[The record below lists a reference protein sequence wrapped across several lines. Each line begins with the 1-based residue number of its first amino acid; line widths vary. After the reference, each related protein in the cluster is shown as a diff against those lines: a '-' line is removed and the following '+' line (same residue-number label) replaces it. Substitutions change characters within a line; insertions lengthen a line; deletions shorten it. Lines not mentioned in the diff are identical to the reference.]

1 MHFTLTA
8 RYKWGFQKYF
18 SSEVSLALRGAGLTL
33 CPLENSTSIATASA
47 NLTPYCHN
55 HRDRS
60 NISGMLHRA
69 YGYTGA
75 IADRAPVRNNLLI
88 NEIHSFFTQQTLCT
102 HSLLLHTQM
111 WLLSIVLLILTQYV
125 KNSECLD
132 F

>member
-1 MHFTLTA
+1 
-8 RYKWGFQKYF
+8 
-18 SSEVSLALRGAGLTL
+18 
-33 CPLENSTSIATASA
+33 
-47 NLTPYCHN
+47 
-55 HRDRS
+55 
-60 NISGMLHRA
+60 MLHRA